1 MNNIVDLNKEREISA
16 LINKLGNL
24 ISADPDLNER
34 TFDYLLNEE
43 TVMVDT
49 DKTKTV
55 SVRFPIEL
63 LQWIDSYSRIAAVNT
78 ETRIT
83 RNTTVIGFL
92 ETMKALMEYQSKTQ
106 WGGKS
111 HQQMI
116 KEVLES
122 GQNREETQHHEV
134 TP

>member
-16 LINKLGNL
+16 LINKLGKL

-63 LQWIDSYSRIAAVNT
+63 LKWIDGYSRVVAIN
-78 ETRIT
+78 EDTRIT
-83 RNTTVIGFL
+83 RNATIIGFL
-92 ETMKALMEYQSKTQ
+92 ETMKGVIEYQEKNV
-106 WGGKS
+106 WGNS
-111 HQQMI
+111 HLDEI
-116 KEVLES
+116 RKVLES
-122 GQNREETQHHEV
+122 GNQSDNGKEG
-134 TP
+134 

>member
-1 MNNIVDLNKEREISA
+1 MSNVIDLNQEREINE
-16 LINKLGNL
+16 LIDKLGSL
-24 ISADPDLNER
+24 MSDDQ
-34 TFDYLLNEE
+34 T
-43 TVMVDT
+43 MT
-49 DKTKTV
+49 DRTV
-55 SVRFPIEL
+55 SVFNGSLEMRSDGNALLSVRVPKEL
-63 LQWIDSYSRIAAVNT
+63 MEWIDSYSRIAAVNS
-78 ETRIT
+78 ESRIT
-83 RNTTVIGFL
+83 RTDTVVGFL

-116 KEVLES
+116 KELLES